1 MVLSTELSPPP
12 HHYFT
17 GLKRAAEMGPAEP
30 LITTVMAAS
39 LPTSPEVCLRSVT
52 TSPGSAKAC
61 GDFTNGHDPQEQSS
75 PPHSYLQNS
84 SCCSCGVSTRHR
96 GPRAALHLCL

>member
-1 MVLSTELSPPP
+1 MVLSTELSPPA

-39 LPTSPEVCLRSVT
+39 PPTSPEVCLP
-52 TSPGSAKAC
+52 PGSAKAC
-61 GDFTNGHDPQEQSS
+61 GDFTDGQDPQEQSS

-84 SCCSCGVSTRHR
+84 SCCSCGVSTGQR
-96 GPRAALHLCL
+96 GPRAGLHLCQ